1 MSWQLPTLPFFEEE
15 HARLALEVQRWCVEH
30 RELLHDA
37 NGSFAGRCRRIVA
50 SLAAGGLLEY
60 VLPNCNDGAVPR
72 FDQRTICIVREAL
85 AYESNLAASLF
96 ATQGIGLSP
105 LTLSDHLLR
114 ERYIDRARRG
124 ESVSAIAISEL
135 HSASDV
141 ASVETTASP
150 QPGGYR
156 LNGEKVWIQNGHFAN
171 HYFVLARSA
180 DRDRPPQI
188 SAFIVDSGTP
198 GIRIDREIPMIDDCP
213 LSTVVFDDVFVP
225 DSQRIGGEGDGMRMA
240 MAGFDMFRP
249 SVGAAAIG
257 LAKRALSECV
267 VRVSSRRMFGTRMS
281 DLDGVQTR
289 LAEMRADIEAGMLAV
304 YSAAWTADV
313 IGGRRSTEAAL
324 AKLIAT
330 EAAQR
335 VVDAAVQLFGA
346 EGVSGESVVGR
357 LYRELRPMRIYEG
370 ASEIQKKIIA
380 RGILRAGAPT

>member
-1 MSWQLPTLPFFEEE
+1 MSWRLPTLPFFAEE
-15 HARLALEVQRWCVEH
+15 HAQLAQKAQRWCVEH
-30 RELLHDA
+30 RELLHVA
-37 NGSFAGRCRRIVA
+37 NGGFAGRCRQIVA

-60 VLPNCNDGAVPR
+60 VLPIYNDGGTPR
-72 FDQRTICIVREAL
+72 FDQRAICIVREAL
-85 AYESNLAASLF
+85 AYECNLAASLF

-105 LTLSDHLLR
+105 LVLSDHPLR

-135 HSASDV
+135 HGASDV
-141 ASVETTASP
+141 ASVETTASRHA
-150 QPGGYR
+150 GGYR
-156 LNGEKVWIQNGHFAN
+156 LNGKKAWIQNGHFAD
-171 HYFVLARSA
+171 HYFVLARSE
-180 DRDRPPQI
+180 DRNSPPQI
-188 SAFIVDSGTP
+188 SAFMVDSGVQ
-198 GIRIDREIPMIDDCP
+198 GICVDRETLMIDDCP
-213 LSTVVFDDVFVP
+213 LSTVVFNDVFVP
-225 DSQRIGGEGDGMRMA
+225 DNHRVGGEGDGMRMA

-267 VRVSSRRMFGTRMS
+267 ARVASRRMFGARMS
-281 DLDGVQTR
+281 DLDGVQAR

-313 IGGRRSTEAAL
+313 VGGRRSTEAAL

-346 EGVSGESVVGR
+346 EGVSGESIVGR

-380 RGILRAGAPT
+380 RGVLRAGAPT